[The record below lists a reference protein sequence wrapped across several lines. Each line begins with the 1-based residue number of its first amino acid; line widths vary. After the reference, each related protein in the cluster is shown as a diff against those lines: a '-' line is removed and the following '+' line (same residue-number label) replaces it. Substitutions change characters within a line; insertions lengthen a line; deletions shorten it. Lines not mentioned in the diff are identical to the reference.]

1 MARREARACDP
12 RFHPP
17 KVTGWTTRRT
27 SQVPDRALGSLL
39 GRMAARGNEVVLTR
53 ALKPVATNVGDSGY
67 ALPVARRDGAD
78 LNLQLAGAQVNAAK
92 AWAGRENHGSGRKG
106 RAS

>member
-17 KVTGWTTRRT
+17 KVTGWTTRRI
-27 SQVPDRALGSLL
+27 SQVPDRALRSLL

-53 ALKPVATNVGDSGY
+53 VLKPVATNVGDSRY

-78 LNLQLAGAQVNAAK
+78 LNLQLAGA
-92 AWAGRENHGSGRKG
+92 
-106 RAS
+106 